1 MVNFIDDVLSP
12 IYYCIVGTLLLDWN
26 LKTIASMTD
35 DIKQQYD
42 STEVMS
48 YKREQSEIEKV
59 VRDEWEK
66 HIICASFLKKKE
78 NFVTTIY

>member
-12 IYYCIVGTLLLDWN
+12 IYYCFVGTLLLDWN

-42 STEVMS
+42 SLEVMS

-66 HIICASFLKKKE
+66 TYNLCFFSKNKMK
-78 NFVTTIY
+78 TS

>member
-1 MVNFIDDVLSP
+1 
-12 IYYCIVGTLLLDWN
+12 
-26 LKTIASMTD
+26 MTD

-42 STEVMS
+42 SIEVMS

-66 HIICASFLKKKE
+66 HIICASFLKKKK
-78 NFVTTIY
+78 TS

>member
-12 IYYCIVGTLLLDWN
+12 IYYCFVGTLLLDWN

-42 STEVMS
+42 SLEVMP

-66 HIICASFLKKKE
+66 TYNLCFFSKKKMK
-78 NFVTTIY
+78 TS